1 MKTIYLA
8 IILFIALSCKNKES
22 ELPKNQLVGTWKL
35 ISQCVTNGT
44 NTCNEEILSSDKS
57 VTISFTNDDRYLE
70 NYKNALANKYGFLGC
85 GGSYSLEGKQVRIRG
100 FCMSNLGGKL
110 YDYTLT
116 SDNKLIFEVDYLGK
130 FIYQKQ

>member
-8 IILFIALSCKNKES
+8 IILSIALSCKNKEA

-35 ISQCVTNGT
+35 VSQCVTNGT
-44 NTCNEEILSSDKS
+44 NTCNEEVLSSDKL
-57 VTISFTNDDRYLE
+57 VTISFTNDDKYIE
-70 NYKNALANKYGFLGC
+70 SFKNVTANKYGFLGC
-85 GGSYSLEGKQVRIRG
+85 GGTYSLEGKQVRIIG
-100 FCMSNLGGKL
+100 FCMSNLRGKL

-116 SDNKLIFEVDYLGK
+116 SDNQLTFEVDYLGK